1 MIFFERKVEQS
12 LDVDGGPSLLQ
23 FTITIFMFLAS
34 TVMTQRGS
42 KTVLGN
48 MSKLLTVKTGN
59 NIFFVLLKVVVFT
72 KNIYPFH

>member
-12 LDVDGGPSLLQ
+12 LDVDGWPSLLQ

-59 NIFFVLLKVVVFT
+59 NIFFVLLNVVVFT